1 MTGSLTTFGAH
12 LIDKLD
18 TVGIIID
25 SKKKGIYQVK
35 KVTIKYGTEGLR
47 QDVTLGFRVAD

>member
-1 MTGSLTTFGAH
+1 MR